1 METAGAELP
10 DDVDALKAMVLALTE
25 RAVLLEDQAARNE
38 RRTAE
43 LVKASDIRAEVA
55 EARIKAADERIATLT
70 AIVKML
76 ERSRYGRRS
85 ERLGGLSDEQ
95 CAFVFEEIE
104 SGVGEA
110 VADLE
115 AVAPDRAKRAPRPR
129 KGFAAHLERVE
140 QVIEPEVPEGCEG
153 LDRLLIGED
162 VSERLDVTPAKFRV
176 IVTRRPKYA
185 YRNRDGVFQASAP
198 AHIIES
204 GIPTERLLAQI
215 AVSKYADGLPLY
227 RQEAIYA
234 RDGVEL
240 SRALMA
246 QWMGK
251 VGFELQPL
259 ADYVLER
266 IRQAER
272 VFADETSLPTLAPGS
287 GQVRKAWLW
296 AYARDDRPY
305 GGTAP
310 PMVPYRFEDSRGS
323 ACVARHM
330 AGFTGI
336 LQVDGYSAYT
346 KLAKTNAGANDAM
359 ALAGCWAHLRRR
371 FYELHI
377 SGVSRLATQTI
388 ATMAELW
395 KVEDEIR
402 GHDAATRMAAR
413 QDRSAAIVADLFRLW
428 EKELPRISGKTK
440 LAEAIR
446 YATSRRVVLERFLID
461 GRVEIDSNIVER
473 AIRPQTIVRKN
484 SLFAGSEGGGRVWAT
499 IATML
504 QTAKM
509 NGVDPLAWLQLTLE
523 RIARGWKISCIDQ
536 LMPWNFSSDTP

>member
-1 METAGAELP
+1 METAAAELP

-25 RAVLLEDQAARNE
+25 KAELLENQAAQNE
-38 RRTAE
+38 HLAAE
-43 LVKASDIRAEVA
+43 RIAISDSRAEVA

-85 ERLGGLSDEQ
+85 ERLNDEQ

-115 AVAPDRAKRAPRPR
+115 TVAPDRAKRAPRPR
-129 KGFAAHLERVE
+129 KGFAAHLERME
-140 QVIEPEVPEGCEG
+140 QVIEPEVPEDCEG

-185 YRNRDGVFQASAP
+185 YRNRDGVFQAPAP
-198 AHIIES
+198 VHIIAS

-227 RQEAIYA
+227 RQETIYA
-234 RDGVEL
+234 RDGVEP

-287 GQVRKAWLW
+287 GQVKKAWLW
-296 AYARDDRPY
+296 AYARDDRPF
-305 GGTAP
+305 GATSP
-310 PMVPYRFEDSRGS
+310 PMVAYRFEDSHGS

-330 AGFTGI
+330 AGFAGI

-346 KLAKTNAGANDAM
+346 KLAKANAGANDAM

-371 FYELHI
+371 FYELHV
-377 SGVSRLATQTI
+377 SGVSRLATQTV

-395 KVEDEIR
+395 KVEDEVR
-402 GHDAATRMAAR
+402 GRDPAYGGPPGSVRSHRHRPVQAMAKGIASHLRKVETGRGDPLCNVTAGSAR
-413 QDRSAAIVADLFRLW
+413 A
-428 EKELPRISGKTK
+428 LPRRRPGRDRFQHCR
-440 LAEAIR
+440 AR
-446 YATSRRVVLERFLID
+446 YQAPD
-461 GRVEIDSNIVER
+461 NN
-473 AIRPQTIVRKN
+473 PK
-484 SLFAGSEGGGRVWAT
+484 
-499 IATML
+499 
-504 QTAKM
+504 K
-509 NGVDPLAWLQLTLE
+509 
-523 RIARGWKISCIDQ
+523 
-536 LMPWNFSSDTP
+536 